1 MYTLIDTCIHDT
13 FNLKMPAVFRLYI
26 KSLGDKA
33 VYRVEESVMM
43 RSPLVDVL
51 HTIRGSIRTL

>member
-1 MYTLIDTCIHDT
+1 MAKSIWNIVHHTAFSI
-13 FNLKMPAVFRLYI
+13 YI

-43 RSPLVDVL
+43 QSPLVDVL
-51 HTIRGSIRTL
+51 HTIRNPSEQQNKEK